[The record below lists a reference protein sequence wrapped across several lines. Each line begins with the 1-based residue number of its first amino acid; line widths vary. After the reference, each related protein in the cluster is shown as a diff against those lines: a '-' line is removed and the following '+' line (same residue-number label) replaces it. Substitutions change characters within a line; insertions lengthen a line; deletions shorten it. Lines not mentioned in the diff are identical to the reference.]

1 MGALLEPFFYIIGFV
16 VDIYFK
22 VVVVEIVL
30 HWLIYFK
37 ILEAN
42 NKYAQKTMEILEK
55 ATQPVYKKIGEKIPP
70 VSGFDFSPFILLLI
84 LLFIGRFGLSLVRIG
99 YVIKTF
105 GRLPVRFPGREKAP
119 AALRF

>member
-42 NKYAQKTMEILEK
+42 NKYALKTMEILEK

-84 LLFIGRFGLSLVRIG
+84 LLFIGRLVYRLSELVM
-99 YVIKTF
+99 
-105 GRLPVRFPGREKAP
+105 
-119 AALRF
+119 

>member
-42 NKYAQKTMEILEK
+42 NK
-55 ATQPVYKKIGEKIPP
+55 IGEKIPP
-70 VSGFDFSPFILLLI
+70 VSGFDFSPLILLLI
-84 LLFIGRFGLSLVRIG
+84 LLFIGRLVYRLSELVM
-99 YVIKTF
+99 
-105 GRLPVRFPGREKAP
+105 
-119 AALRF
+119 

>member
-1 MGALLEPFFYIIGFV
+1 MF
-16 VDIYFK
+16 DIYFK

-84 LLFIGRFGLSLVRIG
+84 LLFIGRLVYRLSELVM
-99 YVIKTF
+99 
-105 GRLPVRFPGREKAP
+105 
-119 AALRF
+119 

>member
-16 VDIYFK
+16 GVIYFK
-22 VVVVEIVL
+22 VVVGEIVL
-30 HWLIYFK
+30 HWLCYLK
-37 ILEAN
+37 ILEGH

-84 LLFIGRFGLSLVRIG
+84 LLFIGRLVYRLSELVM
-99 YVIKTF
+99 
-105 GRLPVRFPGREKAP
+105 
-119 AALRF
+119 

>member
-70 VSGFDFSPFILLLI
+70 
-84 LLFIGRFGLSLVRIG
+84 
-99 YVIKTF
+99 F

>member
-42 NKYAQKTMEILEK
+42 NKYAQND
-55 ATQPVYKKIGEKIPP
+55 GD
-70 VSGFDFSPFILLLI
+70 SGK
-84 LLFIGRFGLSLVRIG
+84 GNAAGL
-99 YVIKTF
+99 
-105 GRLPVRFPGREKAP
+105 
-119 AALRF
+119 

>member
-1 MGALLEPFFYIIGFV
+1 MGALLEPFFYIINLV
-16 VDIYFK
+16 VSLYFK

-42 NKYAQKTMEILEK
+42 NKYAKKTMEILEK

-70 VSGFDFSPFILLLI
+70 VSGFDFSPFILLLV
-84 LLFIGRFGLSLVRIG
+84 LLFISRLFTRLSELVM
-99 YVIKTF
+99 
-105 GRLPVRFPGREKAP
+105 
-119 AALRF
+119 

>member
-1 MGALLEPFFYIIGFV
+1 MGALFEPFLYIIGFV

-42 NKYAQKTMEILEK
+42 NKYAQETMEILEK
-55 ATQPVYKKIGEKIPP
+55 ATKPVYKKIGEKIPP

-84 LLFIGRFGLSLVRIG
+84 LLFIGRLVYRLSELVM
-99 YVIKTF
+99 
-105 GRLPVRFPGREKAP
+105 
-119 AALRF
+119 

>member
-1 MGALLEPFFYIIGFV
+1 M
-16 VDIYFK
+16 
-22 VVVVEIVL
+22 VEIVL

-84 LLFIGRFGLSLVRIG
+84 LLFIGRLVYRLSELVM
-99 YVIKTF
+99 
-105 GRLPVRFPGREKAP
+105 
-119 AALRF
+119 

>member
-1 MGALLEPFFYIIGFV
+1 MGALFEPFLYIIGFV

-37 ILEAN
+37 ILEPN

-55 ATQPVYKKIGEKIPP
+55 ATQPVYKKIGEKVPP
-70 VSGFDFSPFILLLI
+70 VSGFDFSPFILLLF
-84 LLFIGRFGLSLVRIG
+84 LLFIGRLIYRLSELVM
-99 YVIKTF
+99 
-105 GRLPVRFPGREKAP
+105 
-119 AALRF
+119 